1 MKIDQV
7 FSFEIDDKLL
17 IERIAGR
24 RTHLGSGRSYHIK
37 FKPPKVP
44 GKDDITGEELIQR
57 PDDKEEVLVSRL
69 Q

>member
-44 GKDDITGEELIQR
+44 GKDDITKEELI
-57 PDDKEEVLVSRL
+57 
-69 Q
+69 